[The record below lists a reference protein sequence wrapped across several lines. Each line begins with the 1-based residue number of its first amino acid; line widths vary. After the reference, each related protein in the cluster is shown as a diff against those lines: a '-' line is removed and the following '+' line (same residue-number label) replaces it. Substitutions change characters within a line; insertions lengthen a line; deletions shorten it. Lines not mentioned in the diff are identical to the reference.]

1 LNLIDTFQIT
11 ETEVITITGGGGKTS
26 LMFALGREL
35 TAAGKA
41 HVITTTAK
49 ICVADVNPAQL
60 LIDPDID
67 TIIAEIK
74 KDPAKEW
81 IIGREEVA
89 QQKIAGFD
97 DADLYKLHQA
107 LSPLVIINEGD
118 GSNRRPYKFYADY
131 EPAIPTLT
139 TKIIHVMGAETF
151 KRSIDETLFHR
162 SQLFDGE
169 ELFFD
174 ETALKRTL
182 ATFSRTKL
190 DPHFGPAVDRI
201 LLINKAD
208 GEHLENARQ
217 MAKIGKMI
225 FPHCFIGSLK
235 EGWIKDCRC

>member
-1 LNLIDTFQIT
+1 MNLIDVFNLTPT
-11 ETEVITITGGGGKTS
+11 DVITITGGGGKTS

-35 TAAGKA
+35 TAAGQA

-49 ICVADVNPAQL
+49 ICVADVNPAQV
-60 LIDPDID
+60 LIDSNID

-81 IIGREEVA
+81 VIGRETVA

-97 DADLYKLHQA
+97 DTNLCKLHQA

-139 TKIIHVMGAETF
+139 TKIIHVIGAETF
-151 KRSIDETLFHR
+151 RQPIDETLFHR

-169 ELFFD
+169 EPVFD
-174 ETALKRTL
+174 EAVLKRTL
-182 ATFSRTKL
+182 ETFSRTKL
-190 DPHFGPAVDRI
+190 NPHFDQTIDRI

-208 GEHLENARQ
+208 GAQLENARQ
-217 MAKIGKMI
+217 MAQIGKMI
-225 FPHCFIGSLK
+225 FPRCLISSLK
-235 EGWIKDCRC
+235 EGWIKAC

>member
-1 LNLIDTFQIT
+1 MNLINAFNLTATD
-11 ETEVITITGGGGKTS
+11 VVTITGGGGKTS

-35 TAAGKA
+35 TAAGQA

-49 ICVADVNPAQL
+49 ICVADVNPAQV

-81 IIGREEVA
+81 VIGRETVA

-97 DADLYKLHQA
+97 DANLRRLHQA

-131 EPAIPTLT
+131 EPAIPLLT

-151 KRSIDETLFHR
+151 KQPSDETLFHR
-162 SQLFDGE
+162 SQLFDGP
-169 ELFFD
+169 ELVFD
-174 ETALKRTL
+174 EAVLKRSL
-182 ATFSRTKL
+182 ETFSRTKL
-190 DPHFGPAVDRI
+190 DPNFDPTVDRI

-208 GEHLENARQ
+208 GAHLEDARQ
-217 MAKIGKMI
+217 MAEIGKTI
-225 FPHCFIGSLK
+225 FSFCFIASLK
-235 EGWIKDCRC
+235 EDWIKGC